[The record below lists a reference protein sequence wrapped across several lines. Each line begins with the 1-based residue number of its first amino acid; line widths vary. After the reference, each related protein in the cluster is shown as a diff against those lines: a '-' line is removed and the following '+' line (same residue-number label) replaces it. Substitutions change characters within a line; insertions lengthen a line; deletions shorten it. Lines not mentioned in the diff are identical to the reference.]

1 MENSNLAALRGI
13 SWRSCQVF
21 AAVMQTRL
29 ISWQDEGAMQI
40 AAQLYTLRDFTKT
53 KAGLVDCLDR
63 LSATGY
69 EGVQFSAVGCMEG
82 DAPEVTAEEAGR
94 LLKERDLICCAT
106 HRPLSRLIDEP
117 EAESAFHAALDCGY
131 TAIGSPG
138 AGYAITSP
146 EDWARLAGDLNRALD
161 ALAGS
166 GLKLGYHNHAMEWQR
181 LGEEKVHP
189 FEILLRTASPH
200 LEFELDT
207 YWAAFAG
214 QDPAAI
220 IRRLEGRISMVHV
233 KDLEP
238 VEWQVTYA
246 PVGEGNLNWDDILAA
261 CLESGTEWLI
271 VEQDTCRRDPFD
283 CLESSLRFLQNHP
296 LV

>member
-1 MENSNLAALRGI
+1 
-13 SWRSCQVF
+13 
-21 AAVMQTRL
+21 
-29 ISWQDEGAMQI
+29 MQI
-40 AAQLYTLRDFTKT
+40 AAQLYTLRDFTRT
-53 KAGLVDCLDR
+53 KEGLVECLDR
-63 LSATGY
+63 LSAMGY

-82 DAPEVTAEEAGR
+82 ESPEVTPDEAGL
-94 LLKERDLICCAT
+94 LLKDRDLICCAT
-106 HRPLSRLIDEP
+106 HRPLSRLL
-117 EAESAFHAALDCGY
+117 EAPQEEAAFHVALDCGY

-138 AGYAITSP
+138 GGYAITND
-146 EDWARLAGDLNRALD
+146 EDWKRLAGDLNLALEK
-161 ALAGS
+161 LEGS

-181 LGEEKVHP
+181 LGEERVHP
-189 FEILLRTASPH
+189 FEILLRGSSPD

-214 QDPAAI
+214 QDPAAV
-220 IRRLEGRISMVHV
+220 IRRLEGRISMVHL

-261 CLESGTEWLI
+261 CMESGTEWLI

>member
-1 MENSNLAALRGI
+1 
-13 SWRSCQVF
+13 
-21 AAVMQTRL
+21 
-29 ISWQDEGAMQI
+29 MQI
-40 AAQLYTLRDFTKT
+40 AAQLYTLRDFTQT
-53 KAGLVDCLDR
+53 RGGLVECLDR
-63 LSATGY
+63 LSAMGY

-82 DAPEVTAEEAGR
+82 ESPEVSPVDAGK
-94 LLKERDLICCAT
+94 LLTERDLICCAT
-106 HRPLSRLIDEP
+106 HRPLSRLI
-117 EAESAFHAALDCGY
+117 EAPANEAAFHQAMDCGY
-131 TAIGSPG
+131 AAIGSPG
-138 AGYAITSP
+138 AGYTITDP
-146 EDWARLAGDLNRALD
+146 HDWARLAADLNRALD
-161 ALAGS
+161 GLAGS
-166 GLKLGYHNHAMEWQR
+166 GLRLGYHNHAMEWQR
-181 LGEEKVHP
+181 LGDDRIHP
-189 FEILLRTASPH
+189 FEILLKNSSPL

-214 QDPAAI
+214 QDPASL

-246 PVGEGNLNWDDILAA
+246 PVGEGNLNWDEILAA

-296 LV
+296 SV